1 MTKPGLF
8 ASSAFLLLASLSA
21 ASAASPISSPSAAAD
36 AESLWS
42 SQNREALRDALAARA
57 RHGLD
62 HLQFPVP
69 DGSPTSLDK
78 AALGYAHALADGVVD
93 PTSLHA
99 IYTVPRPT
107 DRQLAAELHR
117 ALQENRLAAWLN
129 GLAPQDAAY
138 HALSDAYM
146 AANDRRG
153 VGRSEMLESA
163 EPLRIGDESKAVIPI
178 AAQLHAEGYLDQP
191 YSGSTYN
198 PALADAVTRLQR
210 VYGIAADGIVGPD
223 TLAVLNLG
231 PGDHARAL
239 AVALERRRWLSRNP
253 PLTRIDVN
261 TAAAT
266 LRYYRDGAL
275 VDERKVIVGEPGKE
289 TPALSSPIYRLVA
302 NPTWTIPKSIQHGEL
317 AGVSR
322 RYLRAHNMFRRGG
335 WIVQRSGRGNA
346 LGLVKFDMHN
356 QHAIYLHDTS
366 SRHLFERSQRHL
378 SHGCVR
384 VADALGFAEMLAEQE
399 GVASEW
405 QRARDTGRQRFVA
418 LPREI
423 LVRMLYHNV
432 FVASEGQVAYRTDPY
447 GWNAPI
453 AEALG
458 FSGKGAS
465 VAKPEA
471 IDVGP

>member
-8 ASSAFLLLASLSA
+8 ASSAFLILASLSA

-163 EPLRIGDESKAVIPI
+163 EPLRIGDESKAVVPI

-191 YSGSTYN
+191 YAGSTYN

-210 VYGIAADGIVGPD
+210 DYGIAADGIVGPD

-423 LVRMLYHNV
+423 PVRMLYHNV

-453 AEALG
+453 AAALG

>member
-423 LVRMLYHNV
+423 PVRMLYHNV

>member
-1 MTKPGLF
+1 M
-8 ASSAFLLLASLSA
+8 
-21 ASAASPISSPSAAAD
+21 
-36 AESLWS
+36 ESLWS
-42 SQNREALRDALAARA
+42 PQNRDTFRDALAARA

-62 HLQFPVP
+62 HLQLPVP
-69 DGSPTSLDK
+69 DGSPASLNK
-78 AALGYAHALADGVVD
+78 AALAYADALARGVVD

-99 IYTVPRPT
+99 IYTDPRPT
-107 DRQLAAELHR
+107 DRQLADELHR
-117 ALQENRLAAWLN
+117 ALQENRLAPWLY

-138 HALSDAYM
+138 RALSDAYM

-153 VGRSEMLESA
+153 IDRSEVLASA
-163 EPLRIGDESKAVIPI
+163 EPLRIGDESAAVATI
-178 AAQLHAEGYLDQP
+178 AAQLHADGYLDQP
-191 YSGSTYN
+191 YLGSTYS

-210 VYGIAADGIVGPD
+210 DYGIAADGIVGPD
-223 TLAVLNLG
+223 TLAVLNLE
-231 PGDHARAL
+231 PGDRARAL
-239 AVALERRRWLSRNP
+239 ALALERRRWLSRNP
-253 PLTRIDVN
+253 PPTRIDVN

-266 LRYYRDGAL
+266 LHYYRDGAL
-275 VDERKVIVGEPGKE
+275 VDERKVIVGKPGKE
-289 TPALSSPIYRLVA
+289 TPALSSPIYRVVA
-302 NPTWTIPKSIQHGEL
+302 NPTWTVPKSIQNGEL
-317 AGVSR
+317 AGVDR
-322 RYLRAHNMFRRGG
+322 RYLRAHNMVRRGG
-335 WIVQRSGRGNA
+335 WIVQRSGPGNA

-356 QHAIYLHDTS
+356 RRAIYLHDTS

-405 QRARDTGRQRFVA
+405 QRALDTGRQRFVA
-418 LPREI
+418 LPRDI
-423 LVRMLYHNV
+423 SVRMLYHNV
-432 FVASEGQVAYRTDPY
+432 FVAADGQVAYRTDPY

-453 AEALG
+453 AAALG